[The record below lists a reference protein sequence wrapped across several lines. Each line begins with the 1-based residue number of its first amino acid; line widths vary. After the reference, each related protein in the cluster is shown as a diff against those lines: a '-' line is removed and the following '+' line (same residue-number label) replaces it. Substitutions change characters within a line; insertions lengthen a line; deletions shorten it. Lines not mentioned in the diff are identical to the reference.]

1 MAASMES
8 SGRRKN
14 DASIKAEFIMTIIER
29 IHGASIDETVAAT
42 VADIGCSNIAPWISL

>member
-1 MAASMES
+1 MAARTES

-42 VADIGCSNIAPWISL
+42 VADIGCSDIAPWI